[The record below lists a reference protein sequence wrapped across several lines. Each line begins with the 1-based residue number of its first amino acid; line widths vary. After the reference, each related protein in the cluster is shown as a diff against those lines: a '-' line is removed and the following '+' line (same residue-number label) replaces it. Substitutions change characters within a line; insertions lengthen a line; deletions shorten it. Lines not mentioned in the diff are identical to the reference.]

1 MLARTT
7 AAIAAFEVWMFVFI
21 LLVRC
26 HSGLAGRASMSQQ
39 RLFIEG
45 LAQQLIA
52 ALLIARYEVHNHE
65 VIFGIVKD
73 L

>member
-1 MLARTT
+1 
-7 AAIAAFEVWMFVFI
+7 
-21 LLVRC
+21 
-26 HSGLAGRASMSQQ
+26 MSQQ